1 MSTSPSRTSAAV
13 PLSTAATRA
22 KRKRAKITFGGVTI
36 LVPKPTA
43 AEVKHNVAKG
53 ASALDRLKNRLIKP
67 GVRVYPKKD
76 VPLYFADAERPGIY
90 IRKLNGKTES
100 GVLEDGAFKVIV

>member
-1 MSTSPSRTSAAV
+1 
-13 PLSTAATRA
+13 
-22 KRKRAKITFGGVTI
+22 
-36 LVPKPTA
+36 
-43 AEVKHNVAKG
+43 
-53 ASALDRLKNRLIKP
+53 LDRLKNRLIKP
-67 GVRVYPKKD
+67 SVRVYPKKD